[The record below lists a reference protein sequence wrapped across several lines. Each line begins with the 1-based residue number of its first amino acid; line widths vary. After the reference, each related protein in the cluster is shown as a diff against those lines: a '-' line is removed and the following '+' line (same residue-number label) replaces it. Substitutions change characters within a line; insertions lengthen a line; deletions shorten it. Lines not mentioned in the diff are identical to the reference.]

1 MWCGLAISNICMN
14 DGLTL
19 LVAAEQ
25 SSSRCLLC
33 YERKQVVFEIR
44 WHCLVAP
51 AWRGMPAPCGE
62 ATAAAAATAAQQLET
77 RREGGGGVK
86 ALRCIYLG
94 LNVNACKSVYT
105 RA

>member
-44 WHCLVAP
+44 WHCLVAA

-62 ATAAAAATAAQQLET
+62 ATAAATAAQQLET
-77 RREGGGGVK
+77 RREGGGGGGVK
-86 ALRCIYLG
+86 ALQCIYLG

>member
-44 WHCLVAP
+44 WHCLVAA

-62 ATAAAAATAAQQLET
+62 ATAAQQLATSALWRSGVATAA
-77 RREGGGGVK
+77 
-86 ALRCIYLG
+86 ALKLCD
-94 LNVNACKSVYT
+94 AFT
-105 RA
+105 WA

>member
-44 WHCLVAP
+44 WHCLVAA
-51 AWRGMPAPCGE
+51 AWRGGAR
-62 ATAAAAATAAQQLET
+62 ASA
-77 RREGGGGVK
+77 K
-86 ALRCIYLG
+86 KYLG
-94 LNVNACKSVYT
+94 LWLANCNKN
-105 RA
+105 

>member
-44 WHCLVAP
+44 WHCLVAA

-62 ATAAAAATAAQQLET
+62 ATAAAAQQLET
-77 RREGGGGVK
+77 IGAK
-86 ALRCIYLG
+86 AAAAAFKLCD
-94 LNVNACKSVYT
+94 AFT
-105 RA
+105 WA

>member
-44 WHCLVAP
+44 WHCLVAA
-51 AWRGMPAPCGE
+51 AWHASTMRRGDGDGGSAAKVRG
-62 ATAAAAATAAQQLET
+62 ATAAALKLCDAFTWA
-77 RREGGGGVK
+77 
-86 ALRCIYLG
+86 
-94 LNVNACKSVYT
+94 
-105 RA
+105 

>member
-44 WHCLVAP
+44 WHCLVA
-51 AWRGMPAPCGE
+51 AARRGMPAPCGE
-62 ATAAAAATAAQQLET
+62 ATAAAAQQLET
-77 RREGGGGVK
+77 RREGGGVK

>member
-44 WHCLVAP
+44 WHCLVAA
-51 AWRGMPAPCGE
+51 AWHASTMRRGD
-62 ATAAAAATAAQQLET
+62 
-77 RREGGGGVK
+77 GGGGDGGS
-86 ALRCIYLG
+86 AARD
-94 LNVNACKSVYT
+94 
-105 RA
+105 

>member
-25 SSSRCLLC
+25 SPSRCLLC

-44 WHCLVAP
+44 WRCLVAA
-51 AWRGMPAPCGE
+51 AWHASTMRRGD
-62 ATAAAAATAAQQLET
+62 
-77 RREGGGGVK
+77 GGGDGGS
-86 ALRCIYLG
+86 AARD
-94 LNVNACKSVYT
+94 
-105 RA
+105 